1 MMTDTPTP
9 ELERSGPGWAHRIGI
24 VLLAVGL
31 IGGVAWALQAWFS
44 AGMGATGD
52 RTICETVGVEDPV
65 DNPDVWSCL
74 TGPDHTPTVV
84 FTGTEETVA
93 KVNDMAHELYL
104 ADQRLL
110 WLYPSAGLVIVGL
123 GLMVVGLRRGD

>member
-1 MMTDTPTP
+1 MTTDTLTP
-9 ELERSGPGWAHRIGI
+9 EVDRSGPALAYRIGI

-31 IGGVAWALQAWFS
+31 IGVAAWGLQAWFA

-52 RTICETVGVEDPV
+52 RVVCEMVGVEDPV
-65 DNPDVWSCL
+65 NVPDEWSCL
-74 TGPDHTPTVV
+74 TGPDHSPTVV
-84 FTGTEETVA
+84 FSGTKEAVDQ
-93 KVNDMAHELYL
+93 VNDMAHELYM
-104 ADQRLL
+104 ADQRMQ